1 MANHFED
8 FKVKMQGAGL
18 SEAAIAAFKKN
29 YDQLVA
35 GVTGMVPEDEIN
47 SATGLPSL
55 LDLPSVSPSEAK
67 TLLSQT
73 AVLKLNGGLG
83 TSMGLEKA
91 KSLLVVK
98 DGKTFL
104 DLIAEQVKHMRKS
117 YGSDVIFT
125 LMNSFST
132 SDDTK
137 AFLREKHP
145 DLMEEP
151 FIELM
156 QNMSPKVDAATN
168 KPASYP
174 PHPDMEWC
182 PPGHG
187 DIYPSLLGS
196 GMLDSL
202 IGKGIKYLFVSNS
215 DNLGATLDLDLLS
228 YFATSNK
235 AFLMEV
241 CERTAADKKGGH
253 LCLRRSDGR
262 LMLRESAMCPDA
274 DKKAFE
280 DIAKHK
286 YFNTNNLWVSL
297 EHLKATLD
305 ASGGAL
311 GLPLIKN
318 KKTVNPRDSKSEP
331 VFQLET
337 AMGSAIECF
346 DSAGA
351 IVVPR
356 SRFAP
361 VKTCSDLFVL
371 RSDAYIIAEDATVAV
386 APALLAAGGGVPLVK
401 LDDAHYKLVDQ
412 LEALA
417 PDVPSLIAAKSVT
430 VKGPV
435 KFTKGV
441 VLTGDVTLEA
451 EGSSPALLAAG
462 EYSGSVKVTPES
474 ATAGFATT
482 AGGTKTAGGASPQ
495 APPVAADQGCWHF
508 LACK

>member
-1 MANHFED
+1 MTGSFDAFEA
-8 FKVKMQGAGL
+8 KMKAAKL
-18 SEAAIAAFKKN
+18 SDAAIAAFKKN

-35 GVTGMVPEDEIN
+35 GVTGMVSETDID
-47 SATGLPSL
+47 SATGLPYL
-55 LDLPSVSPSEAK
+55 TDLPHVSPADAK
-67 TLLSQT
+67 ALLAQT

-104 DLIAEQVKHMRKS
+104 DLIAEQVKHMRLS
-117 YGSDVIFT
+117 YGSNVIFT

-132 SDDTK
+132 SADTR
-137 AFLREKHP
+137 AFLEKAHP
-145 DLMEEP
+145 ELLQEP

-156 QNMSPKVDAATN
+156 QNMSPKVDAKTLA
-168 KPASYP
+168 PASHP
-174 PHPDMEWC
+174 PHPDSEWC

-196 GMLDSL
+196 GMLDML
-202 IGKGIKYLFVSNS
+202 IGQGIKYLFVSNS

-228 YFATSNK
+228 YFATSGK

-253 LCLRRSDGR
+253 LCVRKADGR
-262 LMLRESAMCPDA
+262 LMLRESAMCPDG

-280 DIAKHK
+280 DIARHK

-297 EHLKATLD
+297 DALKACLA

-311 GLPLIKN
+311 NLPLIKN
-318 KKTVNPRDSKSEP
+318 KKTVNPRDAASEP

-371 RSDAYIIAEDATVAV
+371 RSDAYVIAEDSTVAV
-386 APALLAAGGGVPLVK
+386 APGVPAVPLVK

-412 LEALA
+412 LEALV
-417 PDVPSLIAAKSVT
+417 PSVPSLKAATSIT
-430 VKGPV
+430 IKGAV
-435 KFTKGV
+435 KFGPGV

-451 EGSSPALLAAG
+451 EGSGPAPLG
-462 EYSGSVKVTPES
+462 SGSYTGVHKVGE
-474 ATAGFATT
+474 
-482 AGGTKTAGGASPQ
+482 K
-495 APPVAADQGCWHF
+495 AAVP
-508 LACK
+508 A